1 MLFITLVF
9 YYGRQFCFTNITN
22 KALIKKKKKTRHRNG
37 TDNNIHDNFSQM
49 CWHSVREIIFHI
61 SFILIYYTS
70 LKYYYYY
77 LFAAALYHQLQLL
90 KETDGEAKTDGYV
103 SSDDDGLFLDYWPML
118 FWPTFWLLF

>member
-1 MLFITLVF
+1 MGIHFFPQIS
-9 YYGRQFCFTNITN
+9 R
-22 KALIKKKKKTRHRNG
+22 IKPLSKTK
-37 TDNNIHDNFSQM
+37 IHDIEMKLTIIYMITSLR
-49 CWHSVREIIFHI
+49 CVDTVREIIFHI
-61 SFILIYYTS
+61 SFILIYCTS

-90 KETDGEAKTDGYV
+90 KETDGEAKTDAYV